1 MAQDTQNTQDTQ
13 DAQDTAERTRLDAV
27 LTVVERVGN
36 RIPHPFVLFA
46 YLLVIVA
53 VASTLLDLAGASVTV
68 PGEDEAISV
77 HGLLTGAG
85 MTWWLTSFVENFMLF
100 PPLGNVVVMLLAIG
114 VAERSGLLK
123 AAVTAMFSRAPA
135 WLLPYVVAFVA
146 AQGHVMSDP
155 SMIVI
160 PPLAALVFLAAGRHP
175 LAGMLGAFAC
185 TTAGYASG
193 ILLGS
198 LDALLSGITT
208 EAVGVVDS
216 IQTTPVNIAS
226 NWYFAAASGLV
237 LPLVGGYI
245 IDKVLEPRLG
255 RYTGPGSEE
264 AAETTP
270 GERRALLV
278 TGLVTGALLVAAVV
292 GWLLP
297 GSPLRGE
304 GGALVE
310 SPFLEALVPVLMTL
324 FMTAGITYGVTTR
337 VITKASDVPDMMV
350 EATKALAGYVVFIF
364 IAAQVIAIFEW
375 SGLGTLIAVNL
386 ANGLEAIG
394 MTGFG
399 AVLGLV
405 LIASFINLFI
415 ISGSAM
421 WALMAPVMVPT
432 FALLSLEPGFI
443 QAAYRIGDST
453 TQLITPLNPYI
464 IVLLGFARQY
474 EPNLKFGALIARMA
488 VFVPVFWVAWVL
500 ILAVFYF
507 TGADVGPGMPI
518 HLSK

>member
-1 MAQDTQNTQDTQ
+1 MAQQ
-13 DAQDTAERTRLDAV
+13 TAERSRLDGV
-27 LTVVERVGN
+27 LTVIEAAGN

-46 YLLVIVA
+46 YLLAIVA
-53 VASTLLDLAGASVTV
+53 VVSTLLDLAGVSVTV
-68 PGEDEAISV
+68 PGEGATTEI

-85 MTWWLTSFVENFMLF
+85 ATWFLSSFVENFMLF

-114 VAERSGLLK
+114 VAERSGLLR
-123 AAVTAMFSRAPA
+123 AAVTALFSRAPA

-160 PPLAALVFLAAGRHP
+160 PPLAALVFLAVGRHP

-208 EAVGVVDS
+208 EAVNVVDS
-216 IQTTPVNIAS
+216 VPTAPVNIAS
-226 NWYFAAASGLV
+226 NWYFAIASGVV
-237 LPLVGGYI
+237 LPLIGGYI
-245 IDKVLEPRLG
+245 IDRVLEPRLG
-255 RYTGPGSEE
+255 TYHGPGAQE
-264 AAETTP
+264 ATEVTA
-270 GERRALLV
+270 GERTALRATAGVVGVLIVIAV
-278 TGLVTGALLVAAVV
+278 T

-304 GGALVE
+304 GGALIE
-310 SPFLEALVPVLMTL
+310 SPFLEALVPVLMLL
-324 FMTAGITYGVTTR
+324 FLTAGITYGVATR

-350 EATKALAGYVVFIF
+350 EAMRALAGYVVFIF

-375 SGLGTLIAVNL
+375 SELGTLVAVKL
-386 ANGLEAIG
+386 ADGLDTIG

-415 ISGSAM
+415 TSGSAM

-432 FALLSLEPGFI
+432 FALVGLEPGFI

-453 TQLITPLNPYI
+453 TQLITPLNPYL

-474 EPNLKFGALIARMA
+474 EPDVKFGALIARMA
-488 VFVPVFWVAWVL
+488 VFVPAFWVAWVL
-500 ILAVFYF
+500 VLAVFYF
-507 TGADVGPGMPI
+507 SGTDVGPGMPI
-518 HLSK
+518 HISK

>member
-1 MAQDTQNTQDTQ
+1 MAHDTV
-13 DAQDTAERTRLDAV
+13 ERNRLDGV
-27 LTVVERVGN
+27 LTVVERAGN

-46 YLLVIVA
+46 YLLAIVA
-53 VASTLLDLAGASVTV
+53 VASTALDLAGASATV
-68 PGEDEAISV
+68 PGSGQATQV

-85 MTWWLTSFVENFMLF
+85 LTWFLTSFVENFMLF
-100 PPLGNVVVMLLAIG
+100 PPLGNVIVMLLAIG

-123 AAVTAMFSRAPA
+123 AAVTAMFSRAPR

-198 LDALLSGITT
+198 LDALLSGITV
-208 EAVGVVDS
+208 EAANVVGS

-226 NWYFAAASGLV
+226 NWYFAVASGLV
-237 LPLVGGYI
+237 LPLIGGYI
-245 IDKVLEPRLG
+245 IDRVLEPRLG
-255 RYTGPGSEE
+255 VYRGEGAEGT
-264 AAETTP
+264 AETTAAQ
-270 GERRALLV
+270 RRALR
-278 TGLVTGALLVAAVV
+278 VTGAVTLVLVAAVV
-292 GWLLP
+292 TCWLLP

-304 GGALVE
+304 GGVLVP
-310 SPFLEALVPVLMTL
+310 SPFLDALVPLLMLL
-324 FMTAGITYGVTTR
+324 FLVAGITYGVTTR
-337 VITKASDVPDMMV
+337 VITKAADVPEMMV
-350 EATKALAGYVVFIF
+350 EAMRALAGYVVFIF

-386 ANGLEAIG
+386 ANALDAIG
-394 MTGFG
+394 VTGFG

-415 ISGSAM
+415 TSGSAM

-432 FALLSLEPGFI
+432 FALLGLEPGFI

-488 VFVPVFWVAWVL
+488 VFVPVFWLAWVL
-500 ILAVFYF
+500 VLAVFYF
-507 TGADVGPGMPI
+507 TGTSVGPGMPI
-518 HLSK
+518 HL